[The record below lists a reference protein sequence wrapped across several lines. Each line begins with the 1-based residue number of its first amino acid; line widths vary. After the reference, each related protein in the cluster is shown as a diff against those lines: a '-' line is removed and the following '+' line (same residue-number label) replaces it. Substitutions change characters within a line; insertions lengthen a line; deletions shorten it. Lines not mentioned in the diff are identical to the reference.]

1 MAVRSLYVEPAEDSN
16 EVRWGALECHDVFKI
31 YRSGPVETVALRGLD
46 LKVEPGELVAVLG
59 PSGCGKSTLLAL
71 AAGLDEPSAGELRVW
86 GRSLGRLD
94 EAELAAYRA
103 RDLAIVFQSDN
114 LWPALSAQENV
125 AISLRL
131 AGHEQAERT
140 AAQSLAAFGLGERG
154 SHRAAALSGGEQQR
168 VAIAAA
174 AARRGDR
181 ARSAREAQWRVRQ
194 HRRRGHPFRARG
206 RPRPARDRDARR
218 QGRSVNTAVART
230 VAAGTSLIGCEDVT
244 IEYGEGDAR
253 VTALDGVDLSIGPGE
268 RLALWG
274 RSGSGKTTL
283 LHVLGG
289 LLVPSRGRVIW
300 QGEELSSLDEA
311 ARGRARA
318 LGIAYIFQGSNL
330 LSHFTAFENVAF
342 AREASAES
350 ADGRAGARADYEP
363 EDLLELVGL
372 SSKLDALPGE
382 LSGGEAQRVA
392 IARAL
397 AQSPEL
403 LLCDEPT
410 GHLDSDT
417 AERVLDLIEALQREF
432 SFALVIATHDAG
444 VAGRAG
450 RVVEL
455 ADGRVVGS
463 APS

>member
-1 MAVRSLYVEPAEDSN
+1 V
-16 EVRWGALECHDVFKI
+16 
-31 YRSGPVETVALRGLD
+31 
-46 LKVEPGELVAVLG
+46 
-59 PSGCGKSTLLAL
+59 
-71 AAGLDEPSAGELRVW
+71 SA
-86 GRSLGRLD
+86 
-94 EAELAAYRA
+94 
-103 RDLAIVFQSDN
+103 
-114 LWPALSAQENV
+114 
-125 AISLRL
+125 
-131 AGHEQAERT
+131 
-140 AAQSLAAFGLGERG
+140 
-154 SHRAAALSGGEQQR
+154 
-168 VAIAAA
+168 
-174 AARRGDR
+174 
-181 ARSAREAQWRVRQ
+181 
-194 HRRRGHPFRARG
+194 
-206 RPRPARDRDARR
+206 
-218 QGRSVNTAVART
+218 AVA
-230 VAAGTSLIGCEDVT
+230 TSSTSTLIGCENVT
-244 IEYGEGDAR
+244 VAYGEGDAR
-253 VTALDGVDLSIGPGE
+253 VTALDGVDLAIRPGE
-268 RLALWG
+268 RAALWG

-289 LLVPSRGRVIW
+289 LLVPSGGRVIW
-300 QGEELSSLDEA
+300 HGEELSSLDDA

-350 ADGRAGARADYEP
+350 AAGRGGHADYEP

-372 SSKLDALPGE
+372 SAKLDSLPGE

-432 SFALVIATHDAG
+432 SFALVVATHDAG
-444 VAGRAG
+444 VAGRAA

-455 ADGRVVGS
+455 SDGRVVGAAS
-463 APS
+463 S